1 MRTELSRNGKA
12 ILLLTAPLTAGKA
25 IGSEKPL
32 SLGEYNALARF
43 LHSANKE
50 PADLLLPETLKG
62 LRNSV
67 PQLENARVRRL
78 LRRGKALKQALDRW
92 AAHKIWVVT
101 RADPEYPHRLKK
113 HLKAIAP
120 PVIYGSGDGSKLNE
134 GGLAV
139 VGSRNI
145 GEDLMNYTEDVG
157 RLAAEAKVGI
167 VSGGARGADQAAMRG
182 AMAVTGGRAVGVL
195 GNDLERTAMNRH
207 NRHLL
212 MQGQLTMISQ
222 FDPAARFRGWRAMQ
236 RNKLIY
242 ALADAA
248 LVVNSDLQG
257 GTWSGAT
264 EQLSKY
270 RFVQVYVRSRGAY
283 SSGLDELRIRGAEP
297 WPEPST
303 RHELIQIIYKGHSS
317 APLADPLLHT
327 Q

>member
-1 MRTELSRNGKA
+1 MRTELSRNGEA
-12 ILLLTAPLTAGKA
+12 ILLLTAPLSAGKA

-32 SLGEYNALARF
+32 SLGDYNALARF
-43 LHSANKE
+43 LHSANKQ
-50 PADLLLPETLKG
+50 PADLLAP
-62 LRNSV
+62 
-67 PQLENARVRRL
+67 
-78 LRRGKALKQALDRW
+78 KALKSLPDSVPKLETARVKRLLGRREVLELALDRW

-101 RADPEYPHRLKK
+101 RADPEYPRRLKK
-113 HLKAIAP
+113 RLRAKAP
-120 PVIYGSGDGSKLNE
+120 PVIYGRGDGSRLNE

-145 GEDLMNYTEDVG
+145 GEDLRKYTEDVG
-157 RLAAEAKVGI
+157 SLAAEADVVI
-167 VSGGARGADQAAMRG
+167 VSGGARGVDQAAMRG

-207 NRHLL
+207 NRHPL

-283 SSGLDELRIRGAEP
+283 SSGLDALRIRGAEP
-297 WPEPST
+297 WPEPT
-303 RHELIQIIYKGHSS
+303 TPRELMQIIYKSRSS
-317 APLADPLLHT
+317 VPCASAF
-327 Q
+327 